1 MLESPAP
8 LTSAALADP
17 CRNENTMNTITNTN
31 TFDTLATADE
41 AIAAYVEFDIDEE
54 TDDTLAARYVVQCVH
69 PDGVEFCREYHL
81 RDDAFEYCGGLNRA
95 LDSLSAQFV
104 SYYVTDVKTGQAGY
118 A

>member
-1 MLESPAP
+1 
-8 LTSAALADP
+8 
-17 CRNENTMNTITNTN
+17 MNNNTN

-41 AIAAYVEFDIDEE
+41 AIAAYVELDSDEE
-54 TDDTLAARYVVQCVH
+54 TDDTLAARYAVHCVH